1 MEKKKIIRIAV
12 TGPESTGKTTLAK
25 ELAKKYNTVW
35 VPEIARNYL
44 THINRPYEEKD
55 LTEIARRQRAEEEKL
70 ISQANRIIF
79 CDTEMLVIKIWS
91 EFKYKRVS
99 PYILNELENQNYD
112 AFLLCGTNLPWEYDV
127 LREHPGMRESL
138 YKIYFAELEQMN
150 VPFLEVWGSVEERIK
165 LTETVLKKLL

>member
-1 MEKKKIIRIAV
+1 VEKKKIIRIAV

-44 THINRPYEEKD
+44 THLNRPYEEKD
-55 LTEIARRQRAEEEKL
+55 LAEIARLQRSEEEKL
-70 ISQANRIIF
+70 INKANQIIF

-91 EFKYKRVS
+91 EFKYKSVD
-99 PYILNELENQNYD
+99 PYILNELQNQNYD
-112 AFLLCGTNLPWEYDV
+112 AYLLCGTDLPWEYDV

-138 YKIYFAELEQMN
+138 YKLYYSELEKMN
-150 VPFLEVWGSVEERIK
+150 APFIEVWGTVEERIK
-165 LTETVLKKLL
+165 FTEILLKKLL